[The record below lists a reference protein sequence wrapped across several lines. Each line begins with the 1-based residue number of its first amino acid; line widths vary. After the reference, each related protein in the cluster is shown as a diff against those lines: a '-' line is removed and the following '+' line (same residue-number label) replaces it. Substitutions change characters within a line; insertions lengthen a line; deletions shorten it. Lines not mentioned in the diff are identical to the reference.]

1 MDRRVINPWTWQE
14 RAGFVQAHEIGPGAR
29 TLYCA
34 GVASVDADGQPVHAG
49 DMAGQLRQALDNL
62 ATVLHA
68 AGYTVADLVRLTTY
82 TTDLDAYLGAQAA
95 VADRLAGTRY
105 TATLL
110 GVTRLARPEL
120 LVELEATAAA

>member
-34 GVASVDADGQPVHAG
+34 GVASVDADGQPIRAG
-49 DMAGQLRQALDNL
+49 DMAGQLGQALDNL
-62 ATVLHA
+62 ETLLHA
-68 AGYTVADLVRLTTY
+68 AGYSLTDLVRLNTY
-82 TTDLDAYLGAQAA
+82 TTDIDAYGVARAV
-95 VADRLAGTRY
+95 VADRLADARY

>member
-34 GVASVDADGQPVHAG
+34 GVVSVDSDGRPVHAG
-49 DMAGQLRQALDNL
+49 DMAGQLGQALDNL
-62 ATVLHA
+62 EILLHA
-68 AGYTVADLVRLTTY
+68 AGYTVTDLVRLNTY
-82 TTDLDAYLGAQAA
+82 TTDLEAYGGARSA
-95 VADRLAGTRY
+95 VAERLAGARY

-110 GVTRLARPEL
+110 GVARLASPEL

>member
-34 GVASVDADGQPVHAG
+34 GVVSVDGDGQPMHAG

-62 ATVLHA
+62 ATLLHA

-82 TTDLDAYLGAQAA
+82 TTDLDAYFGAQAA
-95 VADRLAGTRY
+95 VTDRLAGTRY